1 MSRYVVDASAGVKW
15 FLPEPGTADAV
26 RLQNPAFELHVPT
39 FFDLEL
45 ANIFWKA
52 VRQRRL
58 TRAEADARL
67 TQLAALSLVRHPE
80 GPLINSTFDIAVR
93 SGRSAYDSLYVA
105 LAVQLGAVLVTADD
119 HLVNALGGTPWVGH
133 IIRLAAVP

>member
-1 MSRYVVDASAGVKW
+1 MTRFVVDASAGVKW

-26 RLQNPAFELHVPT
+26 RLQNPAYELHVPT

-52 VRQRRL
+52 IRQGRL

-67 TQLAALSLVRHPE
+67 AQLASLSLTRHPE
-80 GPLINSTFDIAVR
+80 GPLISAAFDVANR
-93 SGRSAYDSLYVA
+93 CDRTAYDSLYVA
-105 LAVQLGAVLVTADD
+105 LAGQLGAVLVTADL
-119 HLVNALGGTPWVGH
+119 HLVNALAGTPWAAQVM
-133 IIRLAAVP
+133 RLADVP

>member
-58 TRAEADARL
+58 TRAEAELRL

-93 SGRSAYDSLYVA
+93 SGRSAYDSL
-105 LAVQLGAVLVTADD
+105 
-119 HLVNALGGTPWVGH
+119 
-133 IIRLAAVP
+133 